1 MNLEILNLVEERLL
15 VGEKKYGHENIIND
29 GRDFTQE
36 ALEESLD
43 LAVYVAARLIE
54 IKQKENKMGRAIEAE
69 KRQDKSDLRQDSFD
83 HRLKLLEDAF
93 EEMIQT
99 RVHHVDL
106 TEDVTSE
113 TTSTVIKGTT
123 LEPDEE
129 YTAPVGK
136 RKKTTKTKTATV
148 G

>member
-1 MNLEILNLVEERLL
+1 MNLEILDLIGKRLL
-15 VGEKKYGHENIIND
+15 KGERKYGHENVTSD
-29 GRDFTQE
+29 GRDFIQE

-54 IKQKENKMGRAIEAE
+54 IKQKENKMGRAIEHENRIDGHDREFE
-69 KRQDKSDLRQDSFD
+69 KMNERI
-83 HRLKLLEDAF
+83 KLMEDAL

-106 TEDVTSE
+106 TDIDNTKV
-113 TTSTVIKGTT
+113 KGVEI
-123 LEPDEE
+123 EPDEE
-129 YTAPVGK
+129 FTPSVGK
-136 RKKTTKTKTATV
+136 RTKTTKPKTATV

>member
-1 MNLEILNLVEERLL
+1 MNKKILSLVEERLL
-15 VGEKKYGHENIIND
+15 VGERKYGNENVISD

-43 LAVYVAARLIE
+43 LAVYVAAKLIE
-54 IKQKENKMGRAIEAE
+54 IKQKENKMGRAIDMENDISILKREMKELQGVVAELSEALIST
-69 KRQDKSDLRQDSFD
+69 KQL
-83 HRLKLLEDAF
+83 
-93 EEMIQT
+93 
-99 RVHHVDL
+99 HHVDL
-106 TEDVTSE
+106 TEGVTSE
-113 TTSTVIKGTT
+113 TATTVIKGTT

-136 RKKTTKTKTATV
+136 RKKTKKTKTATV

>member
-1 MNLEILNLVEERLL
+1 
-15 VGEKKYGHENIIND
+15 
-29 GRDFTQE
+29 
-36 ALEESLD
+36 
-43 LAVYVAARLIE
+43 
-54 IKQKENKMGRAIEAE
+54 MGRAID
-69 KRQDKSDLRQDSFD
+69 QDNRLDD
-83 HRLKLLEDAF
+83 HERRLKLIEDAL

-129 YTAPVGK
+129 YTAQSSASSSASFSKSLPSL
-136 RKKTTKTKTATV
+136 ATFS
-148 G
+148 